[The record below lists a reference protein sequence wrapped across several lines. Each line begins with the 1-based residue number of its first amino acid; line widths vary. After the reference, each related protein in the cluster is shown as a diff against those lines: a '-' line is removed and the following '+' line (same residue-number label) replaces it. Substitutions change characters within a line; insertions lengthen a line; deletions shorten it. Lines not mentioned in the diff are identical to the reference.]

1 MVKTTDNMDGRAEEQ
16 KRYKTEGQK
25 DRRTLA
31 KKIPLAVSKP
41 TAEREMKSMYIAC
54 RRTSTQIDYWNH
66 WAPPGRLPA
75 TKPSQRPKL
84 VPELTFTEPLLKF
97 R

>member
-1 MVKTTDNMDGRAEEQ
+1 MDGRAEEQ

-41 TAEREMKSMYIAC
+41 TAERGNEKYVYC
-54 RRTSTQIDYWNH
+54 
-66 WAPPGRLPA
+66 L
-75 TKPSQRPKL
+75 
-84 VPELTFTEPLLKF
+84 
-97 R
+97 